1 MKNTSP
7 YHATA
12 PSLLEPPKSVGAL
25 SKIEQLPF
33 YVLADIASCCTLP
46 AFLCLFSV
54 SRYMRSMCIRAPSDR
69 DLIARSWINMSAPW
83 YAVQDMKV
91 DEGIVCRNGWA
102 YLRRCVDDASMMNRM
117 RIWGIAEQLERKADA
132 MGI

>member
-1 MKNTSP
+1 
-7 YHATA
+7 
-12 PSLLEPPKSVGAL
+12 
-25 SKIEQLPF
+25 
-33 YVLADIASCCTLP
+33 
-46 AFLCLFSV
+46 
-54 SRYMRSMCIRAPSDR
+54 MRSMCIRAPSDR
-69 DLIARSWINMSAPW
+69 DFIARLWIKMSAPW